1 VLRPA
6 TTDGSCRVTTVR
18 HCLLKVR
25 NALNPASG
33 PSRANGLDTLR
44 AAAITL
50 VFMSHY
56 MSFVSGTP
64 TFGWGSRV
72 GWTGVDLFFVLSGYL
87 IANQIFAGLA
97 RGATLS
103 LGSFYARRA
112 LRTLPV
118 FWLVLA
124 LYFLFPAVM
133 GGNPPPPLWRFLTFT
148 QNLGLH
154 SGTAF
159 SHAWSL
165 CVEEQFYLILPLVLV
180 IGARYDFGR
189 SQGWTLLSAL
199 LLVGMGSRVILWL
212 DYGAGNGGYYPH
224 IYYSTLCRF
233 DEFLP
238 GIAVA
243 MLKNFHRPF
252 WERITRHGQR
262 VLAIGAVAT
271 ATLFYFEGRF
281 YNIDGYGYTFFLT
294 AAGYS
299 LLAVTFAVLVTAA
312 LSPSSW
318 LHRVRIPGAYH
329 IALWSYSI
337 YLSHKAVMM
346 ILNRLLQPFEVAPFV
361 LAGVIAIASVL
372 IGALLYRLVESPFMA
387 IRDRRFPSS
396 FAPATVPGRT
406 PLRTQPAPVQAPR
419 GEY

>member
-1 VLRPA
+1 
-6 TTDGSCRVTTVR
+6 
-18 HCLLKVR
+18 LK
-25 NALNPASG
+25 PDSG
-33 PSRANGLDTLR
+33 HASRANGLDTLR

-56 MSFVSGTP
+56 MAFVSGTP
-64 TFGWGSRV
+64 TFGWASVV

-97 RGATLS
+97 RGARLS
-103 LGSFYARRA
+103 PASFYARRA
-112 LRTLPV
+112 LRTLPA

-124 LYFLFPAVM
+124 FYFLFPAVM

-148 QNLGLH
+148 QNIGLH

-165 CVEEQFYLILPLVLV
+165 CVEEQFYLILPVVLV
-180 IGARYDFGR
+180 TGARYGFGR

-199 LLVGMGSRVILWL
+199 LLVGVGSRAILWL
-212 DYGAGNGGYYPH
+212 DYAAGNGGYYPH

-243 MLKNFHRPF
+243 MLKNFYRPL
-252 WERITRHGQR
+252 WEQITRHGQR

-271 ATLFYFEGRF
+271 VTLLCCVWRF
-281 YNIDGYGYTFFLT
+281 YDIDGYGYTFFMT

-299 LLAVTFAVLVTAA
+299 LLAMAFGVLVLAA

-346 ILNRLLQPFEVAPFV
+346 ILKRLLQPFGMPTFV
-361 LAGVIAIASVL
+361 LVGVVVIASVL
-372 IGALLYRLVESPFMA
+372 VGALLYWLVESPFMA
-387 IRDRRFPSS
+387 IRARRFPTS
-396 FAPATVPGRT
+396 FAKEPGRPALRTLPATAQVPS
-406 PLRTQPAPVQAPR
+406 

>member
-1 VLRPA
+1 
-6 TTDGSCRVTTVR
+6 
-18 HCLLKVR
+18 LK
-25 NALNPASG
+25 PDPG
-33 PSRANGLDTLR
+33 HTSRANGLDTLR

-50 VFMSHY
+50 VFMNHY
-56 MSFVSGTP
+56 MAFVSGTP
-64 TFGWGSRV
+64 TFGWGSVV

-103 LGSFYARRA
+103 PGSFYGRRA
-112 LRTLPV
+112 LRTLPA
-118 FWLVLA
+118 FWFVLA

-133 GGNPPPPLWRFLTFT
+133 GGKPPPPLWRFLTFT
-148 QNLGLH
+148 QNIGLQ

-165 CVEEQFYLILPLVLV
+165 CVEEQFYLVLPLVLA
-180 IGARYDFGR
+180 IGAQCGFGR

-199 LLVGMGSRVILWL
+199 LLVGVGSRAILWL
-212 DYGAGNGGYYPH
+212 DYGAGNSGYYPH

-243 MLKNFHRPF
+243 MLKNFHRPL
-252 WERITRHGQR
+252 WERITRHGQG
-262 VLAIGAVAT
+262 VLAIGAIATVA
-271 ATLFYFEGRF
+271 LLYSVCRF
-281 YNIDGYGYTFFLT
+281 YRIDGYGYTFFMT

-299 LLAVTFAVLVTAA
+299 LLAMAFALLVTAA
-312 LSPSSW
+312 LSPNSW
-318 LHRVRIPGAYH
+318 VYRVRIPGAYH

-346 ILNRLLQPFEVAPFV
+346 ILQRLLQPFDVAPFV
-361 LAGVIAIASVL
+361 LIAIIAIASVVV
-372 IGALLYRLVESPFMA
+372 GALLYGLVESPFMA
-387 IRDRRFPSS
+387 IRARWLPTSFSNAAGRRLR
-396 FAPATVPGRT
+396 AQPATAQT
-406 PLRTQPAPVQAPR
+406 PS
-419 GEY
+419 GGY

>member
-1 VLRPA
+1 
-6 TTDGSCRVTTVR
+6 
-18 HCLLKVR
+18 LK
-25 NALNPASG
+25 PDSG
-33 PSRANGLDTLR
+33 QASRANGLDTLR
-44 AAAITL
+44 AAAIAL
-50 VFMSHY
+50 VFMNHY
-56 MSFVSGTP
+56 MAFVSGTA
-64 TFGWGSRV
+64 TFGWASIV

-112 LRTLPV
+112 LRTLPA

-148 QNLGLH
+148 QNIGLQG
-154 SGTAF
+154 GTAF

-165 CVEEQFYLILPLVLV
+165 CVEEQFYLVLPLVLA
-180 IGARYDFGR
+180 IGAQCGFGR

-199 LLVGMGSRVILWL
+199 LLVGVGSRVILWL
-212 DYGAGNGGYYPH
+212 DYAAGNGGYFPH

-243 MLKNFHRPF
+243 MLKNFHRPL
-252 WERITRHGQR
+252 WEQITRHGQR
-262 VLAIGAVAT
+262 VLTIGAIATVA
-271 ATLFYFEGRF
+271 LLYFVCR
-281 YNIDGYGYTFFLT
+281 YRMDGDGYTFFLT

-299 LLAVTFAVLVTAA
+299 LLAMAFAVLVTAA
-312 LSPSSW
+312 LSPNSW
-318 LHRVRIPGAYH
+318 LYRVRIPGAYQ

-346 ILNRLLQPFEVAPFV
+346 ILKRLLQPLGVAPFV
-361 LAGVIAIASVL
+361 LVAVIAIASVAV
-372 IGALLYRLVESPFMA
+372 GALLYWLVESPFMA
-387 IRDRRFPSS
+387 IRARRFPTS
-396 FAPATVPGRT
+396 FSNEPGRRTRTLPAT
-406 PLRTQPAPVQAPR
+406 AQAPG

>member
-1 VLRPA
+1 
-6 TTDGSCRVTTVR
+6 
-18 HCLLKVR
+18 LKVDTGH
-25 NALNPASG
+25 S
-33 PSRANGLDTLR
+33 SRANGLDTLR

-50 VFMSHY
+50 VFMNHY
-56 MSFVSGTP
+56 MAFVSQTP
-64 TFGWGSRV
+64 TFGWGSVV
-72 GWTGVDLFFVLSGYL
+72 GWAGVDLFFVLSGYL

-103 LGSFYARRA
+103 PGSFYARRA

-133 GGNPPPPLWRFLTFT
+133 GGNTPPPLWRFLTFT
-148 QNLGLH
+148 QNIGLH
-154 SGTAF
+154 GGTAF

-165 CVEEQFYLILPLVLV
+165 CIEEQFYLILPLALA
-180 IGARYDFGR
+180 IGARCGFGR

-199 LLVGMGSRVILWL
+199 LLVGVGSRVILWL
-212 DYGAGNGGYYPH
+212 DYAAGNGGYYPH
-224 IYYSTLCRF
+224 IYYATLCRF

-243 MLKNFHRPF
+243 MLKNFHRPL
-252 WERITRHGQR
+252 WERITRHGQV
-262 VLAIGAVAT
+262 VLAIGAIAT
-271 ATLFYFEGRF
+271 ATLLYFEYRF
-281 YNIDGYGYTFFLT
+281 YNIDGYGYTFFMT

-299 LLAVTFAVLVTAA
+299 LLAMTFAVLVTAA
-312 LSPSSW
+312 LSPGSW

-337 YLSHKAVMM
+337 YLSHKAIMA
-346 ILNRLLQPFEVAPFV
+346 ILRRLLQPFDPAP
-361 LAGVIAIASVL
+361 LAMIGAVGITSVL
-372 IGALLYRLVESPFMA
+372 VGALLYRLVELPFMA
-387 IRDRRFPSS
+387 MRDRRFPTS
-396 FAPATVPGRT
+396 FARDPGRL
-406 PLRTQPAPVQAPR
+406 PLRTQPATAQTPS

>member
-1 VLRPA
+1 
-6 TTDGSCRVTTVR
+6 
-18 HCLLKVR
+18 LK
-25 NALNPASG
+25 PESG
-33 PSRANGLDTLR
+33 HASRANGLDTLR

-50 VFMSHY
+50 VFMNHY
-56 MSFVSGTP
+56 MAFVSGTA
-64 TFGWGSRV
+64 TFGWASVV

-103 LGSFYARRA
+103 VGSFYARRA
-112 LRTLPV
+112 LRTLPA

-148 QNLGLH
+148 QNIGLQG
-154 SGTAF
+154 GTAF

-165 CVEEQFYLILPLVLV
+165 CVEEQFYLVLPLMLA
-180 IGARYDFGR
+180 IGAQCGFGR

-199 LLVGMGSRVILWL
+199 LLVGVGSRVILWL
-212 DYGAGNGGYYPH
+212 DYAVNNSGYYPH

-243 MLKNFHRPF
+243 MLKNFHRPL
-252 WERITRHGQR
+252 WERITRHGQH
-262 VLAIGAVAT
+262 VLAIGAITTMA
-271 ATLFYFEGRF
+271 LLYFVCRF
-281 YNIDGYGYTFFLT
+281 YRIDGYGYTFFLT

-299 LLAVTFAVLVTAA
+299 LLAMAFALLVTAA
-312 LSPSSW
+312 LSPNSW
-318 LHRVRIPGAYH
+318 LYRVRIPGAYQ

-346 ILNRLLQPFEVAPFV
+346 ILQRLLQPSHVTPLV
-361 LAGVIAIASVL
+361 LIAVIAIASVAV
-372 IGALLYRLVESPFMA
+372 GALLYWLVESPFMA
-387 IRDRRFPSS
+387 IRARRFPSTFS
-396 FAPATVPGRT
+396 DEPGRRSRTLPAT
-406 PLRTQPAPVQAPR
+406 AQAPG

>member
-1 VLRPA
+1 LKP
-6 TTDGSCRVTTVR
+6 DPR
-18 HCLLKVR
+18 H
-25 NALNPASG
+25 A
-33 PSRANGLDTLR
+33 SRANGLDTLR

-50 VFMSHY
+50 VFMNHY
-56 MSFVSGTP
+56 MAFVSGTA
-64 TFGWGSRV
+64 TFGWGSVV

-103 LGSFYARRA
+103 PGSFYARRA

-133 GGNPPPPLWRFLTFT
+133 GGKPPPPLWRFLTFT
-148 QNLGLH
+148 QNIGLH

-165 CVEEQFYLILPLVLV
+165 CIEEQFYLILPLALA
-180 IGARYDFGR
+180 IGARCGFGR
-189 SQGWTLLSAL
+189 SQGWTLLCAL
-199 LLVGMGSRVILWL
+199 LLVGVGSRVILWL
-212 DYGAGNGGYYPH
+212 DYGSGYAGYYPH

-243 MLKNFHRPF
+243 LLKNFHRPL

-262 VLAIGAVAT
+262 LLGVGAIAT
-271 ATLFYFEGRF
+271 AALLYCVYRF
-281 YNIDGYGYTFFLT
+281 YSIEGYGYGFFMT

-299 LLAVTFAVLVTAA
+299 LLAIAFAVLVTAA
-312 LSPSSW
+312 LSPNSW

-337 YLSHKAVMM
+337 YLSHKAIM
-346 ILNRLLQPFEVAPFV
+346 IILQRTLQPFHLAPFV
-361 LAGVIAIASVL
+361 LVGIILAASVL
-372 IGALLYRLVESPFMA
+372 VGALLYRLVESPFMA
-387 IRDRRFPSS
+387 IRDRRFPTN
-396 FAPATVPGRT
+396 FATQPARP
-406 PLRTQPAPVQAPR
+406 PLRTLPATAQLPG

>member
-1 VLRPA
+1 
-6 TTDGSCRVTTVR
+6 
-18 HCLLKVR
+18 
-25 NALNPASG
+25 LNPDPG
-33 PSRANGLDTLR
+33 HGSRANGLDTLR

-50 VFMSHY
+50 VFMNHY
-56 MSFVSGTP
+56 MAFVSGIP
-64 TFGWGSRV
+64 TFGPVSIV

-87 IANQIFAGLA
+87 IANQIFGGLA

-124 LYFLFPAVM
+124 LYFLFPAFM

-148 QNLGLH
+148 QNIGLQP
-154 SGTAF
+154 GTAF

-180 IGARYDFGR
+180 IGARFGFGR

-199 LLVGMGSRVILWL
+199 LLVGVGSRVILWL
-212 DYGAGNGGYYPH
+212 DYAAGNGGYHPH

-243 MLKNFHRPF
+243 LVKNFHRPL

-271 ATLFYFEGRF
+271 ATLLFCVWRY
-281 YNIDGYGYTFFLT
+281 YDIDGYGYTFFLT

-299 LLAVTFAVLVTAA
+299 LLAMAFALLVSAA
-312 LSPSSW
+312 LSPGSW

-346 ILNRLLQPFEVAPFV
+346 ILRRLLEPLGVAPFV
-361 LAGVIAIASVL
+361 LVGVIAIASVL
-372 IGALLYRLVESPFMA
+372 VGALLYWLIESPFMA

-396 FAPATVPGRT
+396 FAKVPGRS
-406 PLRTQPAPVQAPR
+406 PGRTLPATLQAPG

>member
-1 VLRPA
+1 
-6 TTDGSCRVTTVR
+6 
-18 HCLLKVR
+18 LK
-25 NALNPASG
+25 PDPG
-33 PSRANGLDTLR
+33 HTSRANGLDTLR

-50 VFMSHY
+50 VFMNHY
-56 MSFVSGTP
+56 MAFVSGTP
-64 TFGWGSRV
+64 TFGWGSVV

-103 LGSFYARRA
+103 PGSFYGRRA
-112 LRTLPV
+112 LRTLPA
-118 FWLVLA
+118 FWFVLA

-133 GGNPPPPLWRFLTFT
+133 GGKPPPPLWRFLTFT
-148 QNLGLH
+148 QNIGLQ

-165 CVEEQFYLILPLVLV
+165 CVEEQFYLVLPLVLV
-180 IGARYDFGR
+180 IGAQCGFGR

-199 LLVGMGSRVILWL
+199 LLVGVGSRAILWL

-243 MLKNFHRPF
+243 MLKNFHRPL
-252 WERITRHGQR
+252 WERITRHGQG
-262 VLAIGAVAT
+262 VLAIGAIATVA
-271 ATLFYFEGRF
+271 LLYSVCRF
-281 YNIDGYGYTFFLT
+281 YRIDGYGYTFFMT

-299 LLAVTFAVLVTAA
+299 LLAMAFALLVTAA
-312 LSPSSW
+312 LSPNSW
-318 LHRVRIPGAYH
+318 LYRVRIPGAYH

-346 ILNRLLQPFEVAPFV
+346 ILQRLLQPFDVAPFV
-361 LAGVIAIASVL
+361 LIAIIAIASVVV
-372 IGALLYRLVESPFMA
+372 GALLYGLVESPFMA
-387 IRDRRFPSS
+387 IRARWLPTSFSNAAGRRLR
-396 FAPATVPGRT
+396 AQPATAQT
-406 PLRTQPAPVQAPR
+406 PS
-419 GEY
+419 GGY

>member
-1 VLRPA
+1 
-6 TTDGSCRVTTVR
+6 
-18 HCLLKVR
+18 
-25 NALNPASG
+25 LNPDPAHA
-33 PSRANGLDTLR
+33 SRANGLDTLR

-50 VFMSHY
+50 VFMNHY
-56 MSFVSGTP
+56 MAFVSGTA
-64 TFGWGSRV
+64 TFGPGSTV

-124 LYFLFPAVM
+124 LYFLFPVVM

-148 QNLGLH
+148 QNIGLH
-154 SGTAF
+154 GGTAF

-180 IGARYDFGR
+180 SGARYGFGR

-199 LLVGMGSRVILWL
+199 LLIGVGSRVILWL
-212 DYGAGNGGYYPH
+212 DYAAGNGNYYPH

-243 MLKNFHRPF
+243 ILKNFHRPL

-271 ATLFYFEGRF
+271 VTLLYCVWRF
-281 YNIDGYGYTFFLT
+281 YNIDGYGYTFFMT

-299 LLAVTFAVLVTAA
+299 LIAMAFAVLVIAA
-312 LSPSSW
+312 LSPDSW
-318 LHRVRIPGAYH
+318 LHRVWIPGAYH

-337 YLSHKAVMM
+337 YLSHKALMM
-346 ILNRLLQPFEVAPFV
+346 ILKRLLQPFEVPPFV
-361 LAGVIAIASVL
+361 LVIVIALASVL
-372 IGALLYRLVESPFMA
+372 VGALLYRLVEAPFMA

-396 FAPATVPGRT
+396 FAKDPART
-406 PLRTQPAPVQAPR
+406 PLRTLPATAPTR
-419 GEY
+419 SAAEY